1 MKSVALHTYDFSHGT
16 LEKFCEAMPH
26 ITELN
31 LTHGD
36 NVDKNDSMLKGIA
49 ANMHH
54 LKSLYMTDCEVE
66 PKAIEYLLPTEDNTL
81 GGCPKLV
88 DLSLWG
94 VRNVDEDLLK
104 KIILALPKLR
114 FLKHEL
120 LVNALGKLT
129 EEEMGVDTARYLNSL
144 YVRRL
149 YYDQTDS
156 LSYTRYDILVK
167 SPVFEWFKTNITT
180 VSIDVE
186 GQNESALI
194 TDVLISLP
202 KLRSITLYG
211 ELEAPNVLSLLESV
225 GDRVVDLRLFG
236 SSGNLR
242 TFDIMRTCPNL
253 IELGL
258 TMSTLKS
265 INNPSHDQVKWPSK
279 IPVLNFLRK
288 IYLRNLNRQVCSAD
302 MLTALLQSPCL
313 NKIILLDLDVLSDDV
328 MLDVLTTAGCAALAK
343 VTRFEAISSLLTAA
357 PFVHWLAKE
366 NCSLQDMELWNCEK
380 IDHKVLGEAA
390 EKYQRTLN
398 IIM

>member
-1 MKSVALHTYDFSHGT
+1 MYPHDFSRRA
-16 LEKFCEAMPH
+16 LEMFCETMSH

-31 LTHGD
+31 LSHGQG
-36 NVDKNDSMLKGIA
+36 VDRHGSMMRGIG

-54 LKSLYMTDCEVE
+54 LKSLYMTYCEVE
-66 PKAIEYLLPTEDNTL
+66 PKAIEYLLPTIDNAL

-94 VRNVDEDLLK
+94 IKNVDVKFLK

-114 FLKHEL
+114 SLKHEL
-120 LVNALGKLT
+120 LVDALGDLT

-144 YVRRL
+144 YVGRV
-149 YYDQTDS
+149 YNEQTHS
-156 LSYTRYDILVK
+156 FSHMRYIILVK
-167 SPVFEWFKTNITT
+167 SPVFERFKTNITT

-258 TMSTLKS
+258 TMSTLKN
-265 INNPSHDQVKWPSK
+265 INNLSHEQVKWPSK

-302 MLTALLQSPCL
+302 MLTALLQSSCL

-390 EKYQRTLN
+390 EKCQRALN